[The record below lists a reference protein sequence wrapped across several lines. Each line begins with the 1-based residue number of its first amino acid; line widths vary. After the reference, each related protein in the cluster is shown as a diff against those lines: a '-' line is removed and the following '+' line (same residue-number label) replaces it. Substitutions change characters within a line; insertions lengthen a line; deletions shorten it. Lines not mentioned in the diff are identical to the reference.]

1 MSVLRR
7 IIRKKNGAK
16 ETVHLGALAKNVT
29 QDATHRFVSDTEKQ
43 TWNGKANPGDI
54 PSGAA
59 ADYGVAN
66 NDTTNRSDMLV
77 TAQVAYQHGKEI
89 DQLNSDLGGC
99 RFGYTEDG
107 LPGYKKEGAD
117 TVYPFLS
124 TYEALIPVL
133 TSPSENVIASDNNTS
148 YPPWFAFTNTGR
160 YIADATSDA
169 YLGYAFSKPVI
180 VKGVVFMG
188 DTNYPGF
195 CSTAELQASDDGSDW
210 HTVSIV
216 NGGAKTLS
224 KPEYAFFQESESHK
238 FWRVKNTGAAYRMGV
253 YTMQFLGIT
262 T

>member
-1 MSVLRR
+1 MAIVSGYQKMKDYIKQSSGYKLLSRWA
-7 IIRKKNGAK
+7 NAN
-16 ETVHLGALAKNVT
+16 TVECDDAQTVQSKIGGITGISSSLTANSST
-29 QDATHRFVSDTEKQ
+29 Q
-43 TWNGKANPGDI
+43 
-54 PSGAA
+54 AA
-59 ADYGVAN
+59 S
-66 NDTTNRSDMLV
+66 TQLTNQLYQNI
-77 TAQVAYQHGKEI
+77 AQVS
-89 DQLNSDLGGC
+89 SDLGGC
-99 RFGYTEDG
+99 RFGYTADG

-216 NGGAKTLS
+216 NGGAKTLG

-253 YTMQFLGIT
+253 YTMQFLGLT

>member
-1 MSVLRR
+1 M
-7 IIRKKNGAK
+7 
-16 ETVHLGALAKNVT
+16 
-29 QDATHRFVSDTEKQ
+29 
-43 TWNGKANPGDI
+43 
-54 PSGAA
+54 
-59 ADYGVAN
+59 
-66 NDTTNRSDMLV
+66 
-77 TAQVAYQHGKEI
+77 
-89 DQLNSDLGGC
+89 GGC
-99 RFGYTEDG
+99 RFGYTADG

-133 TSPSENVIASDNNTS
+133 TSPSENVIASDNNAS
-148 YPPWFAFTNTGR
+148 YPPWYAFTDTGR

-195 CSTAELQASDDGSDW
+195 CSTAELQASDDCSVW

-224 KPEYAFFQESESHK
+224 KPEYVFFQESESHK

-253 YTMQFLGIT
+253 YTMQFLGIIT
-262 T
+262 

>member
-1 MSVLRR
+1 ML
-7 IIRKKNGAK
+7 
-16 ETVHLGALAKNVT
+16 
-29 QDATHRFVSDTEKQ
+29 
-43 TWNGKANPGDI
+43 
-54 PSGAA
+54 
-59 ADYGVAN
+59 N
-66 NDTTNRSDMLV
+66 NQQIQNISS
-77 TAQVAYQHGKEI
+77 I
-89 DQLNSDLGGC
+89 DSDLGGC

-133 TSPSENVIASDNNTS
+133 TGPSENVIASDNNIS

-195 CSTAELQASDDGSDW
+195 CSTAELQASDDDSDW

-216 NGGAKTLS
+216 NGGAKTLN
-224 KPEYAFFQESESHK
+224 KPEYVFFQESESHK
-238 FWRVKNTGAAYRMGV
+238 FWRVKNTGAAYRMGI

>member
-1 MSVLRR
+1 MAIVSGYQKMKDYIKQSSGYKLLSRWA
-7 IIRKKNGAK
+7 NAN
-16 ETVHLGALAKNVT
+16 TVECDDAQTVQSKIGGITGISSSLTANSST
-29 QDATHRFVSDTEKQ
+29 Q
-43 TWNGKANPGDI
+43 
-54 PSGAA
+54 AA
-59 ADYGVAN
+59 S
-66 NDTTNRSDMLV
+66 TNL
-77 TAQVAYQHGKEI
+77 TNQLYQNIAQVS
-89 DQLNSDLGGC
+89 SDLGGC
-99 RFGYTEDG
+99 RFGYTADG

-216 NGGAKTLS
+216 NGGAKTLG

>member
-1 MSVLRR
+1 MTGVFYTRKR
-7 IIRKKNGAK
+7 EKIFKRGIR
-16 ETVHLGALAKNVT
+16 L
-29 QDATHRFVSDTEKQ
+29 S
-43 TWNGKANPGDI
+43 
-54 PSGAA
+54 
-59 ADYGVAN
+59 
-66 NDTTNRSDMLV
+66 
-77 TAQVAYQHGKEI
+77 
-89 DQLNSDLGGC
+89 SDLGGC
-99 RFGYTEDG
+99 RFGYTADG

-216 NGGAKTLS
+216 NGGAKTLG
-224 KPEYAFFQESESHK
+224 KPEYAFFQENESHK
-238 FWRVKNTGAAYRMGV
+238 FWRVKNTGAAGSV
-253 YTMQFLGIT
+253 KKFVSLEENDSFLVRIT
-262 T
+262 I